1 MRARDVTSQ
10 VFLLG
15 TNAEN
20 DPIAGKTSD
29 MAGYADDGTL
39 CQNRVCGLQERR
51 LILLREDYQGSAEF
65 CAALRLLLRYIVT
78 SPDSLDPVHDLLASI
93 LHDDIV

>member
-1 MRARDVTSQ
+1 MIGHEPYGRARDVTSQ

-39 CQNRVCGLQERR
+39 RRKPCLWLARKAIDPAGPVGAGKRKTIREERNSVRRCG
-51 LILLREDYQGSAEF
+51 F
-65 CAALRLLLRYIVT
+65 CFAT
-78 SPDSLDPVHDLLASI
+78 P
-93 LHDDIV
+93 

>member
-1 MRARDVTSQ
+1 MNLMRARDVTSQ

-39 CQNRVCGLQERR
+39 RRNRICGLQERR
-51 LILLREDYQGSAEF
+51 LILLGPWVLARGRLSWKSGILCGAAASASLHRDF
-65 CAALRLLLRYIVT
+65 TRL
-78 SPDSLDPVHDLLASI
+78 A
-93 LHDDIV
+93 